1 LPAARGCLK
10 SDQPVGQEGQ
20 LHHVNIAEAK
30 AHLSDLVARAE
41 AGETIQISR
50 RGKPVAQIS
59 SLMQPRKRIDL
70 AALRALTDTMA
81 ESTAESVLPAMRDE
95 ARY

>member
-1 LPAARGCLK
+1 MG
-10 SDQPVGQEGQ
+10 
-20 LHHVNIAEAK
+20 HVNIAEAK

-59 SLMQPRKRIDL
+59 SLMQPLKRIDL
-70 AALRALTDTMA
+70 ATLRAVTDTMP
-81 ESTAESVLPAMRDE
+81 ESAAESVLPAMRDE

>member
-1 LPAARGCLK
+1 MG
-10 SDQPVGQEGQ
+10 
-20 LHHVNIAEAK
+20 HVNIAEAK

-50 RGKPVAQIS
+50 RGKPVVQIS

-70 AALRALTDTMA
+70 AALRALTGAMP

>member
-1 LPAARGCLK
+1 MR
-10 SDQPVGQEGQ
+10 Q
-20 LHHVNIAEAK
+20 VNIAEAK

-50 RGKPVAQIS
+50 RGKPVVQII

-70 AALRALTDTMA
+70 AALRALTDTMP
-81 ESTAESVLPAMRDE
+81 ESTAESVLPAMRDG